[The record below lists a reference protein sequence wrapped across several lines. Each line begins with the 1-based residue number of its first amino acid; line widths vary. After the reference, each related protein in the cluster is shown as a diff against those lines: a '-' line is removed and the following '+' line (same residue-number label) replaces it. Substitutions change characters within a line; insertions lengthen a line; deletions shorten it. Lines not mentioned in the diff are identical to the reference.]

1 MTETNEQSAEQM
13 AAMFADNSFEA
24 TRIPARA
31 ANFIRGFCLWGL
43 SLDVKQAKTLVLI
56 MIRIMVAY
64 KVQGRLLQLTEEEI
78 DDAANTTH

>member
-1 MTETNEQSAEQM
+1 MTDTNEQSAEQM

-43 SLDVKQAKTLVLI
+43 SLPVREAKTLVLI
-56 MIRIMVAY
+56 MIRVMVAY
-64 KVQGRLLQLTEEEI
+64 KVQGRMLQLTEEEI
-78 DDAANTTH
+78 DDAKQQTH